1 MNINNK
7 INPIAKLLR
16 DKKYSKKVIP
26 NKKKSKKDNYLK
38 RKSGM
43 PRPNKILEPT
53 KQYNI
58 MLKVEQY
65 DKLAKMAT
73 IMQQSAYEQVSV
85 ADLIRESVDIYIE
98 AYEEEDEN

>member
-1 MNINNK
+1 
-7 INPIAKLLR
+7 
-16 DKKYSKKVIP
+16 
-26 NKKKSKKDNYLK
+26 
-38 RKSGM
+38 M

-65 DKLAKMAT
+65 DKLAKIAT
-73 IMQQSAYEQVSV
+73 IMQTTSYEQVSV

-98 AYEEEDEN
+98 AYEEEDV

>member
-1 MNINNK
+1 
-7 INPIAKLLR
+7 
-16 DKKYSKKVIP
+16 
-26 NKKKSKKDNYLK
+26 
-38 RKSGM
+38 M

-65 DKLAKMAT
+65 DKLAEMAT
-73 IMQQSAYEQVSV
+73 IMQKSAYEQVSV